1 MVKPDKLLNYRRVRR
16 VRWDAV
22 ALAVTAVL
30 ILLVLLGRP

>member
-1 MVKPDKLLNYRRVRR
+1 MVKPDKLFSYRQAHRVP
-16 VRWDAV
+16 WDAV

>member
-1 MVKPDKLLNYRRVRR
+1 MVKPDKLFSYRQMHS